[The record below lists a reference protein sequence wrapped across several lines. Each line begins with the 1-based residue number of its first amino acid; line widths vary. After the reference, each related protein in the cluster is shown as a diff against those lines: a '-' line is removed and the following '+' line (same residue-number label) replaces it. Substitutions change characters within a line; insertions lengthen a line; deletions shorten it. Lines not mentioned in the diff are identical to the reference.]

1 MAPAM
6 WVTVGLNE
14 NKAFSTGSVAKQS
27 RHHGKVPGESNM
39 EAYITMCKIDGQW
52 EFALCLRKLK
62 LGLCIN
68 LEGWDGEGDGSFK
81 RERIYVYLWL
91 THVEV

>member
-52 EFALCLRKLK
+52 EFAVWLRKLK
-62 LGLCIN
+62 QGLCIN
-68 LEGWDGEGDGSFK
+68 LEGVGWGGAWEGGS
-81 RERIYVYLWL
+81 REKDICIPMADSC
-91 THVEV
+91 